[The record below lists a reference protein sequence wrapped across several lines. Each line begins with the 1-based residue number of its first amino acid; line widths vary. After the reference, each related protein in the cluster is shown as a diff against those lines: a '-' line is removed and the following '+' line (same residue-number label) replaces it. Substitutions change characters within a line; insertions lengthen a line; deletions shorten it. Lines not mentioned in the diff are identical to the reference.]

1 MIFVTLLVLVMLAS
15 AISACVFRDLLNALI
30 ASCLVSLIASIL
42 FYFLQAP
49 DVAMAEAAIGAAL
62 TTAIFIIAIR
72 RTKRYE
78 EDEKNN

>member
-1 MIFVTLLVLVMLAS
+1 MIFIFFLILSMLTAAIAAS
-15 AISACVFRDLLNALI
+15 IFKDLINAVI
-30 ASCLVSLIASIL
+30 AMALVSLLASIL
-42 FYFLQAP
+42 FYLLQAP

-78 EDEKNN
+78 E